1 MRAWTRI
8 RSPRGGRHRHAT
20 CRHADVGFVPL
31 VAFSRARERAGPH
44 VSASSTVC
52 VGAPTRRPA
61 SNRLAGPRNARR
73 IEQNRLLSI
82 HDSTHGDES
91 PGKYCSTNP
100 TTTSGSAGP
109 SMHAVA
115 RVCRTSTVLSRND
128 TPRLAC
134 GAGVLALQAG
144 RPACKGSFRLRHRA
158 RSAAWPAAI
167 PSDKSPRHAVRSIG
181 GRNRRPLPPSP
192 RARRGISRTR

>member
-1 MRAWTRI
+1 MRT
-8 RSPRGGRHRHAT
+8 RSPRAGRRRHAT
-20 CRHADVGFVPL
+20 RRHADVGIVPL
-31 VAFSRARERAGPH
+31 VAFSRARGRAGRH
-44 VSASSTVC
+44 VGAGSTAC

-61 SNRLAGPRNARR
+61 SNRPAGPRNARR

-109 SMHAVA
+109 SRHAVA
-115 RVCRTSTVLSRND
+115 RVCRPSTVLQRHDASGRA
-128 TPRLAC
+128 R

-158 RSAAWPAAI
+158 RPAAWPAAV
-167 PSDKSPRHAVRSIG
+167 PSDKSPRRAVRSIG
-181 GRNRRPLPPSP
+181 GRDRRPLPPSP
-192 RARRGISRTR
+192 RTRRGISRTR